1 MNRRD
6 FVRIGTIAGAALT
19 APLSLPATAI
29 KEKPAPLPKLI
40 KPPRLQPGDTVGIVL
55 PATAEFETHELE
67 IGVEQLRAL
76 GFEPRLGANA
86 AAKHGYFAG
95 TDEQRAADINAMF
108 ADPKV
113 KGMFANGGW
122 GSPRV
127 LPLLDYGAIRKNPK
141 VLIGLSDATAL
152 LNAVQQKTGV
162 VTFHGPN
169 AFSTFDPWTVEMMK
183 RVVMSAE
190 PIGGLQNPPKRE
202 SELVQ
207 RRFRAW
213 TIRGGRAT
221 GRLVGGNLTLLAA
234 LMGTPWEID
243 TDGAIL
249 LLEDVREAIY
259 RVDRMLTQLALG
271 GKFAK
276 LAGVVFGHCS
286 NCPTNE
292 SRFGLEDVLRDHF
305 EPLGIPVFA
314 GLAFGHVEQKVTLPI
329 GLGATMDADTG
340 TITIGEAAVI

>member
-6 FVRIGTIAGAALT
+6 FVRTATVAGAAMA
-19 APLSLPATAI
+19 APLAMARSAVRERNALPR
-29 KEKPAPLPKLI
+29 LI

-67 IGVEQLRAL
+67 IGVEQVRAL

-95 TDEQRAADINAMF
+95 TDAQRASDINAMV

-113 KGMFANGGW
+113 KAMFANGGW

-127 LPLLDYGAIRKNPK
+127 LPLLDYALIRRNPK

-152 LNAVQQKTGV
+152 LNTIQQKTGV

-169 AFSTFDPWTVEMMK
+169 AFSSFDSWTIENMK
-183 RVVMSAE
+183 RAIMSSA
-190 PIGGLQNPPKRE
+190 PIGTLANPPKRE
-202 SELVQ
+202 SDLIQ
-207 RRFRAW
+207 RRFRTW

-221 GRLVGGNLTLLAA
+221 GTIVGGNLTLLAA
-234 LMGTPWEID
+234 LMGTPYEVE

-249 LLEDVREAIY
+249 FLEDVREAIY

-271 GKFAK
+271 GKFSK
-276 LAGVVFGHCS
+276 LAGVVFGDCS
-286 NCPTNE
+286 NCPANE

-305 EPLGIPVFA
+305 ERLGVPVFA

-329 GLGATMDADTG
+329 GLEATIDADAG
-340 TITIGEAAVI
+340 TVTIAEAAVV

>member
-6 FVRIGTIAGAALT
+6 FVRTATIAGAAMT
-19 APLSLPATAI
+19 APLPFAHGAI
-29 KEKPAPLPKLI
+29 KGAKTTLPQLI

-67 IGVEQLRAL
+67 IGVEQVRAL

-95 TDEQRAADINAMF
+95 TDQQRAADINAMF

-113 KGMFANGGW
+113 KALFANGGW

-127 LPLLDYGAIRKNPK
+127 LPLLDYALIRRNPK
-141 VLIGLSDATAL
+141 IVIGLSDATAL
-152 LNAVQQKTGV
+152 INTIQQKTGL

-169 AFSTFDPWTVEMMK
+169 AFSTFDSWTIDSMK
-183 RVVMSAE
+183 RVVMSGE
-190 PIGGLQNPPKRE
+190 PAGTLANPPKRD
-202 SELVQ
+202 SDLIQ
-207 RRFRAW
+207 RRFRTW

-221 GRLVGGNLTLLAA
+221 GRLAGGNLSLLAA
-234 LMGTPWEID
+234 LMGTPYEID

-276 LAGVVFGHCS
+276 LAGVVFGDCS
-286 NCPTNE
+286 NCPTSE

-305 EPLGIPVFA
+305 ERLGVPVFA
-314 GLAFGHVEQKVTLPI
+314 GLAFGHVEQKLTLP
-329 GLGATMDADTG
+329 LGIQATIDADAG
-340 TITIGEAAVI
+340 TVTIEEAAVA